1 MRTLKSILL
10 TGGAGF
16 IGSHLA
22 ESLLARP
29 DLSQLVILDALTYA
43 GKKENLQNALS
54 DPRCHFIH
62 GNILDRELVASL
74 FQKYHF
80 SGVFNLAA
88 ESHVDRS
95 ISDARVFT
103 LSNILGTSDLLD
115 HARRHRIPL
124 LQCSTDEVYGPTPFP
139 EKFTENTA
147 LQPSS
152 PYAAS
157 KAAAD
162 HLCLAAHRT
171 HGQDLVIARPTNNY
185 GSRQFPE
192 KLIPR
197 FIHLAM
203 RDQALPLYGSGSQIR
218 DWIHVRD
225 CAEGLIAAF
234 LKGKSGRCYHLGAEY
249 ERSNLGLARLIL
261 KQLGK
266 PESLIAHIADRPGHD
281 VRYALDTRLAKQQ
294 LLWQAK
300 RPFQIAFKET
310 VREIAAYEALNLPF
324 KTSPSAKK

>member
-1 MRTLKSILL
+1 MRSLHNILL

-22 ESLLARP
+22 DALLARS

-43 GKKENLQNALS
+43 GKKENLQNALR
-54 DPRCHFIH
+54 DPRCHFVH
-62 GNILDRELVASL
+62 GNILDQKLVASL
-74 FQKYHF
+74 FQKNDF
-80 SGVFNLAA
+80 SGVFHLAA

-95 ISDARVFT
+95 ITDARAFS

-115 HARRHRIPL
+115 HARRHSVPIL
-124 LQCSTDEVYGPTPFP
+124 HCSTDEVYGPTRFP
-139 EKFTENTA
+139 EKFTENTP
-147 LQPSS
+147 LRPSS

-171 HGQDLVIARPTNNY
+171 HGQDLIIARPTNNY
-185 GSRQFPE
+185 GPRQFPE

-197 FIHLAM
+197 FIHHAL
-203 RDQALPLYGSGSQIR
+203 RDQPLPLFGSGTQIR
-218 DWIHVRD
+218 DWLSVYD
-225 CAEGLIAAF
+225 CAEGLIATF
-234 LKGKSGRCYHLGAEY
+234 LKGKPGRCYHIGAEY

-266 PESLIAHIADRPGHD
+266 PESLIKHVADRPGHD

-294 LLWQAK
+294 LHWQAK
-300 RPFQIAFKET
+300 RHFKYAFNET
-310 VREIAAYEALNLPF
+310 VREIAAHESLDLAAQPHF
-324 KTSPSAKK
+324 PR